1 MSGIPDRRRRI
12 IASVV
17 VALVLLAGLAIAL
30 VSRGQP
36 TKTAVVATTKPTF
49 APTPTSTPTP
59 DPTPEEI
66 LWAGEVCTSISALK
80 QVAGTIPESA
90 FQEFDPSRDLA
101 VQAQEQVDKAMVKLK
116 TPLDELGFALGSVP
130 LDYADTAVALSESR
144 ALYETAQAQI
154 ATTRDTVNSALSAGT
169 PIEAVVLFGQAIASG
184 RQAYDTG
191 RRLLTELEGLD
202 SDERLRGSFGKAP
215 ECRTP

>member
-1 MSGIPDRRRRI
+1 MSGTSDRRRRV

-17 VALVLLAGLAIAL
+17 VGLVLVVGLAIAL
-30 VSRGQP
+30 ASRGQS
-36 TKTAVVATTKPTF
+36 TDSEITATSTTAPSVAP
-49 APTPTSTPTP
+49 TPTP

-80 QVAGTIPESA
+80 LVASTIPESA
-90 FQEFDPSRDLA
+90 FREFDPTKDLA
-101 VQAQEQVDKAMVKLK
+101 VQAQEQVDKAMAKLQA
-116 TPLDELGFALGSVP
+116 PLDELGFALGAVP
-130 LDYADTAVALSESR
+130 LDYTDAVVALSESQ

-154 ATTRDTVNSALSAGT
+154 ETTRDTVNSALAAGT
-169 PIEAVVLFGQAIASG
+169 PIEGVLLLGQAVDSG

-191 RRLLTELEGLD
+191 RKLLTELEGLD

-215 ECRTP
+215 ECRSL